1 MSASGGNIGV
11 KMGMNKKIDNAYL
24 NQYADNV
31 IKRGYEIYDLWIA
44 QRLDSRKIVASAE
57 AAVSLLKK
65 RKNMLAFTNAL
76 AYIFA
81 LDTRINEKY
90 YNIFRC
96 LFSYF
101 SWRREIRAL
110 KSFKIALNIP
120 LNETDIRNV
129 IMIEIE
135 KLAEKLENGW
145 DDEEDNDTHGGK
157 INGRAEDEVAAQEKG
172 TEETSEETLDAD
184 ELIDKEESKEDSDQK
199 EEQSIESQEESKEE
213 IGEQKETAES
223 QNDITDEKE
232 KLAQKNDENQK
243 EENNVSDDKSETNI
257 DEKNKKE
264 DAKSYNAAEDYPLPN
279 VENVREESAQKT
291 SFIDEAINDNTI
303 KDKGDFIHHNHTE
316 DFNADKEITRNGNDA
331 TQKSEEE
338 KNSDKDAYL
347 YDEMMKGKREDNTQ
361 DVDKLPQEKNETK
374 QGAEQKNENNVLAK
388 QDAEQKNEGSA
399 SLKQEKED
407 VRVPLQV
414 DITDAEV
421 NQVIHDINKY
431 MSDESKE
438 AYYNWQIEIAREQM
452 SIDLEEGHVDKIEMS
467 EPLQTKSFGVGINRK

>member
-1 MSASGGNIGV
+1 MS
-11 KMGMNKKIDNAYL
+11 MNKEFDVSYEKEYTSDS
-24 NQYADNV
+24 V
-31 IKRGYEIYDLWIA
+31 IERGYKIYDEWI
-44 QRLDSRKIVASAE
+44 SFGFSSKKIVAFVDRAVAFAQAE
-57 AAVSLLKK
+57 GSPFSYVQ
-65 RKNMLAFTNAL
+65 AL
-76 AYIFA
+76 SYLFA
-81 LDTRINEKY
+81 LDMRIKEKY
-90 YNIFRC
+90 NKFWKC
-96 LFSYF
+96 LLFYF
-101 SWRREIRAL
+101 SWRREANAL
-110 KSFKIALNIP
+110 RRYKNMLHIA
-120 LNETDIRNV
+120 ESADFR
-129 IMIEIE
+129 MAIEVEIQR
-135 KLAEKLENGW
+135 LREKLENEELNGK
-145 DDEEDNDTHGGK
+145 DDDTHGGK
-157 INGRAEDEVAAQEKG
+157 INGRAEDEAAAQEKG

-199 EEQSIESQEESKEE
+199 EEQPIESQEESKEE

-303 KDKGDFIHHNHTE
+303 KDNETFIHHNHTE
-316 DFNADKEITRNGNDA
+316 DLNADKEITRNGNDA

-361 DVDKLPQEKNETK
+361 DVDKLPQEKNET
-374 QGAEQKNENNVLAK
+374 NVLVK

-407 VRVPLQV
+407 MRVPLQV

-452 SIDLEEGHVDKIEMS
+452 SIDLEEGRVDKIEMS